1 MGGKQS
7 SPFFVAGSII
17 HSVILTRQAERAR
30 TKVQQQ
36 QQQRR
41 DSRLKPRQSL
51 TSGEVTH
58 HASFRQSISGDAATF
73 SCLSPSEA
81 EADVKSPQNP
91 LFFPLIYLFVAG
103 FSSPLSSPNSAS
115 VVERKFRRES
125 CVRYHRR
132 ETDAAIQ
139 AGSKRSGSVFASKTR
154 DEFLR
159 GRVSAILVKNCDAS
173 PVVRVSCVGI
183 SQSSGG
189 VLVRFF
195 GGYFHMSANI
205 SAHSSSKSIH
215 TL

>member
-17 HSVILTRQAERAR
+17 HSVMLTRQAERAR
-30 TKVQQQ
+30 TKVQQ

-91 LFFPLIYLFVAG
+91 LFFLLFIYLLRAFHPP
-103 FSSPLSSPNSAS
+103 SPPPTRPQLLKESLGGRAAFATTGEKPMLRFKRDQNDLAVFLHQRPAMNS
-115 VVERKFRRES
+115 
-125 CVRYHRR
+125 
-132 ETDAAIQ
+132 
-139 AGSKRSGSVFASKTR
+139 
-154 DEFLR
+154 
-159 GRVSAILVKNCDAS
+159 
-173 PVVRVSCVGI
+173 
-183 SQSSGG
+183 
-189 VLVRFF
+189 
-195 GGYFHMSANI
+195 
-205 SAHSSSKSIH
+205 
-215 TL
+215 